1 MAKTLSENLRV
12 RVIAAVEGGLSRHAA
27 AERFGIGGG
36 DRGALA
42 ARVARGGGDCCQAAR
57 R

>member
-1 MAKTLSENLRV
+1 MAKTLSEDLRV
-12 RVIAAVEGGLSRHAA
+12 RVIA